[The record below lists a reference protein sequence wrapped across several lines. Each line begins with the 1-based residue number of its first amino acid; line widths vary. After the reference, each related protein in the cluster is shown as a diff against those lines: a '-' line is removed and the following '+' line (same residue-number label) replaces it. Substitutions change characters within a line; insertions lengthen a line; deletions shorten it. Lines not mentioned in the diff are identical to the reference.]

1 MEPKKNPKKDLNRQ
15 RTLFLQIGLVFAL
28 AVVFL
33 AFEWKTYEKSE
44 STLASSG
51 PVQIDEEIVQITQQE
66 QPPAP
71 PKAPEV
77 TTILEIVDDDVVVED
92 EINVDI
98 EARADQAVQSYVP
111 VLTEEEPAPVAEE
124 IFTFVEEYPEFPG
137 GDKAL
142 REYILN
148 NIKYPE
154 VARTS
159 GITGTVY
166 VQFVV
171 EKDGSISDVKV
182 VRGIGGGCD
191 EEAVRVVKSMP
202 RWKPGK
208 QRGQPVRVY
217 FTLPIEFKLM

>member
-98 EARADQAVQSYVP
+98 EARADQAVQAYVP
-111 VLTEEEPAPVAEE
+111 VMTEEEPAPVAEE

>member
-1 MEPKKNPKKDLNRQ
+1 METKKNPKKDLNRQ
-15 RTLFLQIGLVFAL
+15 MTLFLQIGLVFAL
-28 AVVFL
+28 TVVL
-33 AFEWKTYEKSE
+33 VAFEWRTYEKNE
-44 STLASSG
+44 FTLVSSG
-51 PVQIDEEIVQITQQE
+51 AVQIDEEMVQITQQE
-66 QPPAP
+66 QPLEPPKPVSPTTFEITDDTAAIQDVINIDIEVRPDQPAP
-71 PKAPEV
+71 A
-77 TTILEIVDDDVVVED
+77 
-92 EINVDI
+92 
-98 EARADQAVQSYVP
+98 YVP
-111 VLTEEEPAPVAEE
+111 VIPEVEPEPIEEK

-142 REYILN
+142 REFILN
-148 NIKYPE
+148 NLNYPE
-154 VARTS
+154 IARKT

-202 RWKPGK
+202 KWKPGK

>member
-66 QPPAP
+66 QPPEP
-71 PKAPEV
+71 PKAAEV
-77 TTILEIVDDDVVVED
+77 TTILEIVDNDVVVED

-111 VLTEEEPAPVAEE
+111 VMTEEEPAPVAEE

-217 FTLPIEFKLM
+217 FTLPIDFKLM

>member
-15 RTLFLQIGLVFAL
+15 KTLFLQIGLVFAL
-28 AVVFL
+28 TVVL
-33 AFEWKTYEKSE
+33 VAFEWRTYEKSE
-44 STLASSG
+44 FTLASSG
-51 PVQIDEEIVQITQQE
+51 PVQIDEEMVQITQQE
-66 QPPAP
+66 QPPEP

-77 TTILEIVDDDVVVED
+77 TTMLEIVDDDVEVED
-92 EINVDI
+92 EINIDV
-98 EARADQAVQSYVP
+98 EARADQAVQAYVP
-111 VLTEEEPAPVAEE
+111 VITEDEPEPIEEE

-171 EKDGSISDVKV
+171 EKNGSISDVKV

-202 RWKPGK
+202 KWKPGK
-208 QRGQPVRVY
+208 QRGMPVRVY
-217 FTLPIEFKLM
+217 FTLPIELKLL

>member
-66 QPPAP
+66 QPPEP
-71 PKAPEV
+71 PKAAEV

-111 VLTEEEPAPVAEE
+111 VMTEEEPAPVAEE

>member
-28 AVVFL
+28 AVVFV
-33 AFEWKTYEKSE
+33 AFEWRTYEKNE

-51 PVQIDEEIVQITQQE
+51 PVQIDEEMVQITQQE
-66 QPPAP
+66 QPPEP

-92 EINVDI
+92 EINVDV
-98 EARADQAVQSYVP
+98 ESRADQAAQAYVP
-111 VLTEEEPAPVAEE
+111 VMTEEETEPVAEE

-142 REYILN
+142 REYVVN
-148 NIKYPE
+148 AIKYPE

-202 RWKPGK
+202 KWKPGK

>member
-98 EARADQAVQSYVP
+98 EARADQAVQAYVP
-111 VLTEEEPAPVAEE
+111 VMTEEAPEPVAEE